1 MGLVGALDFVPT
13 NIPIRKEF
21 CMANKD
27 SYVLPKATR
36 NTLGGVR
43 VGKGLSIDDEG
54 VLKCPAVLDKIVEN
68 EYVLPKATMFKLG
81 GVKVGKGLSIDDE
94 GRLDSSNTFAA
105 SSTQIGGVI
114 IGDGIN
120 VDANGRISVD
130 IPKNLS
136 EFANDSDFKTGSD
149 VRALISEHN
158 SASSAHELAIK
169 LAIQKYMD
177 ENGTGGGGSGGG
189 SVSGGLPTGSITA
202 YAGKFTPSG
211 WLLCDG
217 SSVSR
222 TDYPELYATI
232 GTTYGS
238 GDGRT
243 TFNLPML
250 TDNRFIE
257 GYPSPGQR
265 INPGLPNIRGTGQ
278 DFIVQCYQGNRG
290 TPPFKLEYNKY
301 NHLGW
306 QDKPTNLTD
315 LSFLTFDAS
324 LANNI
329 YGASDTVQPKSLTMR
344 YIIKC

>member
-1 MGLVGALDFVPT
+1 
-13 NIPIRKEF
+13 
-21 CMANKD
+21 MANKD
-27 SYVLPKATR
+27 SYVLPKATQ

-94 GRLDSSNTFAA
+94 GRLDSNTTFAA

-120 VDANGRISVD
+120 VDADGRISVD

-149 VRALISEHN
+149 VRQMISEHN
-158 SASSAHELAIK
+158 SAASAHELAIK

-177 ENGTGGGGSGGG
+177 ENGIGGGDSGGGSSSGSGGG
-189 SVSGGLPTGSITA
+189 LPVGSITA

-222 TDYPELYATI
+222 TDYPELYAAI

-257 GYPSPGQR
+257 GYPTSGAR
-265 INPGLPNIRGTGQ
+265 KNPGLPNIRGTGQ
-278 DFIVQCYQGNRG
+278 DFIVQCYTGNKG
-290 TPPFKLEYNKY
+290 TPPFKLEYFTNF
-301 NHLGW
+301 NRHGW
-306 QDKPTNLTD
+306 QCIPYNDTD
-315 LSFLTFDAS
+315 LRFLTFDAS

>member
-1 MGLVGALDFVPT
+1 
-13 NIPIRKEF
+13 
-21 CMANKD
+21 MANKD
-27 SYVLPKATR
+27 SYVLPKATQ

-54 VLKCPAVLDKIVEN
+54 VLKCPAVLDKVVEN
-68 EYVLPKATMFKLG
+68 EYVLPKATMFILG

-94 GRLDSSNTFAA
+94 GRLDSNMVLAA
-105 SSTQIGGVI
+105 SDTQIGGVI
-114 IGDGIN
+114 IGDGIT
-120 VDANGRISVD
+120 VDADGRISVD

-136 EFANDSDFKTGSD
+136 GFTNDVDFKTGSD
-149 VRALISEHN
+149 VRELISEHN
-158 SASSAHELAIK
+158 SAASAHELAIK

-177 ENGTGGGGSGGG
+177 ENGISEGGSDSGSGGG
-189 SVSGGLPTGSITA
+189 LPVGSITA

-257 GYPSPGQR
+257 GYSTSGER
-265 INPGLPNIRGTGQ
+265 KNPGLPNIRGTGK
-278 DFIVQCYQGNRG
+278 DFIVQCFAGNKG
-290 TPPFKLEYNKY
+290 TPPFKLEYDKY
-301 NHLGW
+301 NRLGW
-306 QDKPTNLTD
+306 QEHPYNGTD
-315 LSFLTFDAS
+315 LRFLTFDAS

-344 YIIKC
+344 YIIKCDEG

>member
-1 MGLVGALDFVPT
+1 
-13 NIPIRKEF
+13 
-21 CMANKD
+21 MANKD
-27 SYVLPKATR
+27 SYVLPKATQ

-54 VLKCPAVLDKIVEN
+54 VLKCPAVLDKVIEN

-81 GVKVGKGLSIDDE
+81 GIKVGKGLSIDDD

-105 SSTQIGGVI
+105 SNTQIGGVI

-120 VDANGRISVD
+120 VDADGRISVD
-130 IPKNLS
+130 IPKTLS
-136 EFANDSDFKTGSD
+136 QFTNDTDFKTGSD
-149 VRALISEHN
+149 VRELISEHN
-158 SASSAHELAIK
+158 SAASAHELAIK

-177 ENGTGGGGSGGG
+177 ENGSSGGGGSSSSGGG
-189 SVSGGLPTGSITA
+189 SLPVGSVTA
-202 YAGKFTPSG
+202 YAGRFVPSG

-222 TDYPELYATI
+222 ADYAELYAAI

-243 TFNLPML
+243 TFNLPKL

-257 GYPSPGQR
+257 GYSSAGQR
-265 INPGLPNIRGTGQ
+265 KNPALPNIKGSGY
-278 DFIVQCYQGNRG
+278 DFVVQCYTGNKG
-290 TPPFKLEYNKY
+290 TPPFKLEFANSDYANK
-301 NHLGW
+301 
-306 QDKPTNLTD
+306 LTGVHWVTSTWSGND
-315 LSFLTFDAS
+315 IKFLTFDAS